1 MPVKKKNGQI
11 RVCVYFQD
19 LNNACRKEEFSL
31 PITEIM
37 VVATT
42 SHERLTFMDGSS
54 DYNKIRMALA
64 YKEKTPFRTP
74 KRIYCYIVMPF
85 SLKNIGA
92 TYQRVMQNIFD
103 DMCYNPILNPQIIS
117 SYIYLLLFFTFI
129 HLEKK
134 DVIYIYIGT
143 QGDTL

>member
-1 MPVKKKNGQI
+1 
-11 RVCVYFQD
+11 
-19 LNNACRKEEFSL
+19 
-31 PITEIM
+31 
-37 VVATT
+37 
-42 SHERLTFMDGSS
+42 
-54 DYNKIRMALA
+54 
-64 YKEKTPFRTP
+64 
-74 KRIYCYIVMPF
+74 MPF